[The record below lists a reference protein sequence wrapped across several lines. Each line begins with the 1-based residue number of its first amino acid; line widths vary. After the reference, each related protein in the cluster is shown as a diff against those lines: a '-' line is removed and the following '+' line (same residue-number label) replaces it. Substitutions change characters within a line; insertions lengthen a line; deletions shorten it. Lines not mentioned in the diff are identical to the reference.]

1 MNDNRDYN
9 LQFHGKRDNFCYTRG
24 QFLKKLISI
33 QSFSIKISNLHHQHL
48 FEPYLDWVQLY
59 F

>member
-9 LQFHGKRDNFCYTRG
+9 LQFHGKKG
-24 QFLKKLISI
+24 QLLLHKRSIFKKLISI
-33 QSFSIKISNLHHQHL
+33 QSFSIKILNLHHQHL